1 MAIPVVSTVAGGF
14 LPQQRQQ
21 KTLTERA
28 YDLIVLI
35 LLIFLVVGGLYFL
48 FSFVLTSVLE
58 RIAELGDAVLGGTFA
73 VFKAVTPLGFVINV
87 GTAIGS
93 WFKWVV
99 KMKKREEG
107 LNEGESKNYIQ
118 EA

>member
-35 LLIFLVVGGLYFL
+35 LLILLVVGGLYFL
-48 FSFVLTSVLE
+48 FSFVLTNIFEGV
-58 RIAELGDAVLGGTFA
+58 IDLGSAVAGGTFA
-73 VFKAVTPLGFVINV
+73 VVKAVTPLGFVINV

-93 WFKWVV
+93 WFD
-99 KMKKREEG
+99 
-107 LNEGESKNYIQ
+107 
-118 EA
+118 